1 MYEMTEVVGE
11 DGVRRQNPSPS
22 VWLTAAEFGRW
33 AGEVGLHRAVS
44 PVLPKPDLGQG
55 RPVLVVPGFGATDG
69 MTKRMRHH
77 LRDRGFHV
85 HGWRLGRN
93 YGLTDNI
100 LDGLSHRLDRLSE
113 HHDEPLILV
122 GWSFGGLLCR
132 WLAHEHTDKV
142 RHVVTLGSPWRAEGE
157 RTRVTALFKGAV
169 QIFGV
174 SDRAEEVLETLR
186 QPLPVPTTAIFSRS
200 DGMLHWRSCVVEG
213 PDTEN
218 VSVPSSHVG
227 LVSNPLALAALTD
240 RLAHI
245 DSAHVPFGWRACV
258 REMFETPSPSTP
270 SAQQVRVTTS
280 AVDSGCA

>member
-11 DGVRRQNPSPS
+11 DGVRRENPTPS
-22 VWLTAAEFGRW
+22 AWLTAAELGRW
-33 AGEVGLHRAVS
+33 ATEVGMHRAVS
-44 PVLPKPDLGQG
+44 GLLPKPDLGRG

-69 MTKRMRHH
+69 MTKRMRNH
-77 LRDRGFHV
+77 LRERGFHV

-93 YGLTDNI
+93 YGLTDEI
-100 LDGLSHRLDRLSE
+100 LDGLSQRLERLAE
-113 HHDEPLILV
+113 RHDEPLILV

-157 RTRVTALFKGAV
+157 RTRVTALFKSAV

-174 SDRAEEVLETLR
+174 SDRAEDVLDALR

-200 DGMLHWRSCVVEG
+200 DGLLHWRSCVVEG
-213 PDTEN
+213 AQTEN
-218 VSVPSSHVG
+218 VAVPSSHVG
-227 LVSNPLALAALTD
+227 LVSNPLALAVLAD
-240 RLAHI
+240 RLAHV

-258 REMFETPSPSTP
+258 RQMFEASPSRP
-270 SAQQVRVTTS
+270 SSQQVPMDPS